1 MSAFVNFEVDRL
13 KKKKKKKKKMMK
25 NIQKRR
31 CGSFRMSLY
40 TCILHTLRVLYDR
53 ETLVEP
59 CYMSERLITVAFRS
73 YELFHLVNGR
83 VRVGAIPT

>member
-40 TCILHTLRVLYDR
+40 PYILHTLRVLYDR

-59 CYMSERLITVAFRS
+59 CYMSEKAYNCSVQ
-73 YELFHLVNGR
+73 EL
-83 VRVGAIPT
+83 

>member
-13 KKKKKKKKKMMK
+13 KKKMMK

-40 TCILHTLRVLYDR
+40 PCILHTLRVLYDR

-59 CYMSERLITVAFRS
+59 CYMSEKAYNCSVQ
-73 YELFHLVNGR
+73 EL
-83 VRVGAIPT
+83 

>member
-1 MSAFVNFEVDRL
+1 MSAFVNFEVDSL
-13 KKKKKKKKKMMK
+13 KKKKKMMK

-40 TCILHTLRVLYDR
+40 PCILHTLRVLYDR
-53 ETLVEP
+53 ETLVESLVI
-59 CYMSERLITVAFRS
+59 CLKRLITIAFMS
-73 YELFHLVNGR
+73 YEPFHLVNGR

>member
-13 KKKKKKKKKMMK
+13 KKKKKKMMK

-40 TCILHTLRVLYDR
+40 PCILHTLRVLYDR

-59 CYMSERLITVAFRS
+59 CYMSEKAYNCSVQ
-73 YELFHLVNGR
+73 EL
-83 VRVGAIPT
+83 

>member
-1 MSAFVNFEVDRL
+1 MVTAFVNFEVDRL
-13 KKKKKKKKKMMK
+13 KKKMMMK
-25 NIQKRR
+25 KFQKRR

-59 CYMSERLITVAFRS
+59 CYISEKAYNCSVR
-73 YELFHLVNGR
+73 EL
-83 VRVGAIPT
+83 

>member
-1 MSAFVNFEVDRL
+1 MSAFVNFEVDHL
-13 KKKKKKKKKMMK
+13 KKKKKMMK
-25 NIQKRR
+25 KVQKRR

-59 CYMSERLITVAFRS
+59 CYMSEKAYNSSVQ
-73 YELFHLVNGR
+73 EL
-83 VRVGAIPT
+83 